1 MFSSG
6 AFLLGALILEFYGI
20 SIPVLRVS
28 GGLIV
33 AGGGWKLLSD
43 GSQKELDASA
53 DGVSRTN
60 PLDHAF
66 YPLTLPLTTGPG
78 TIAVV
83 ISLGLSRASCT
94 NSTDDLLFVIE
105 SFLAVVVIAIT
116 IFFCFA
122 YADRVQ
128 RRSAP
133 VAPISSAAF
142 RVHSVL
148 PWYPDTMVRWKR
160 AVAIRDPFRVVSPP
174 GLKALS
180 ANRLALNWSRYL
192 YLCLR
197 DSLTGTTPLPDVNGN
212 AEHEHDRPIQHRLC
226 AAPIEGEDSKD
237 EGDHL
242 DRA

>member
-1 MFSSG
+1 MNSAFNTFLLVLAAIFPVVNPPGSALVFLGLTHGVNPEIRRVIAWRVARNSFFVLVG

-43 GSQKELDASA
+43 GSQKELDASQ

-60 PLDHAF
+60 PLDQAF

-105 SFLAVVVIAIT
+105 SLLAVVVIAIT

-128 RRSAP
+128 RLR
-133 VAPISSAAF
+133 
-142 RVHSVL
+142 
-148 PWYPDTMVRWKR
+148 
-160 AVAIRDPFRVVSPP
+160 
-174 GLKALS
+174 LS
-180 ANRLALNWSRYL
+180 AFILFCLGIQILWSGGSEL
-192 YLCLR
+192 LR
-197 DSLTGTTPLPDVNGN
+197 SVIHSG
-212 AEHEHDRPIQHRLC
+212 
-226 AAPIEGEDSKD
+226 S
-237 EGDHL
+237 
-242 DRA
+242 

>member
-1 MFSSG
+1 MFYAG
-6 AFLLGALILEFYGI
+6 PIVPILTPAPAVHVPAVHVPTVCGDRHHHFFLLR
-20 SIPVLRVS
+20 LR
-28 GGLIV
+28 G
-33 AGGGWKLLSD
+33 
-43 GSQKELDASA
+43 
-53 DGVSRTN
+53 SRT
-60 PLDHAF
+60 A
-66 YPLTLPLTTGPG
+66 
-78 TIAVV
+78 A
-83 ISLGLSRASCT
+83 
-94 NSTDDLLFVIE
+94 
-105 SFLAVVVIAIT
+105 
-116 IFFCFA
+116 
-122 YADRVQ
+122 
-128 RRSAP
+128 
-133 VAPISSAAF
+133 AAF

-180 ANRLALNWSRYL
+180 ANRLALNWSRYR